1 MNSSLF
7 DLEPA
12 TDFALPRPEQEG
24 PPAKSSELRQLRPG
38 SSPPGLRVELAVRGT
53 RSPSPEWSKLVG
65 SLLERTLQRLLG
77 PEAPQ
82 ELLLESALFEGLSS
96 WPPRGDQTLTLWSQ
110 RVAVG
115 VAFGYLKS
123 TDSSPQIAASA
134 PSGSLR
140 EALTHLYRWL
150 RAARQHEQ
158 LAFALL
164 ELNANSVAEASAI
177 LRVAPA
183 VVRQR
188 AAFLRRQLLFAARG
202 DRLLARYLRLGR
214 RMHGLLRHWDYAV
227 QAAPPSQRAR
237 RISAE
242 VQLELR
248 WFM

>member
-1 MNSSLF
+1 M
-7 DLEPA
+7 
-12 TDFALPRPEQEG
+12 
-24 PPAKSSELRQLRPG
+24 
-38 SSPPGLRVELAVRGT
+38 
-53 RSPSPEWSKLVG
+53 
-65 SLLERTLQRLLG
+65 
-77 PEAPQ
+77 
-82 ELLLESALFEGLSS
+82 
-96 WPPRGDQTLTLWSQ
+96 
-110 RVAVG
+110 
-115 VAFGYLKS
+115 AFGYLKS
-123 TDSSPQIAASA
+123 AAQSSPETTASA

-140 EALTHLYRWL
+140 EALTHLHRWL

-214 RMHGLLRHWDYAV
+214 RMHGLLRHWDCAI
-227 QAAPPSQRAR
+227 QAAPPSQRAS

-248 WFM
+248 WFL